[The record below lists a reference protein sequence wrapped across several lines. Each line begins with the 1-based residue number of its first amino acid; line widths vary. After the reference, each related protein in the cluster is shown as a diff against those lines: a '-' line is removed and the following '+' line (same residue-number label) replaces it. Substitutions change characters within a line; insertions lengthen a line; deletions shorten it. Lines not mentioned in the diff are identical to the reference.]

1 MDEQVSS
8 FGAQLRRLRE
18 SRELSRAA
26 VASALKVDVTTVRG
40 WEQDRYRPRPQK
52 LKQLAKVLEVNGNQ
66 LLDSATGP
74 VPNPGVSLVD
84 TLTEL
89 PELLDNLLKRT
100 YRVLKALRIAAPYAT
115 TAHVQHGFRSVLDER
130 LLAGTIEVQRIE
142 IIYTL
147 DRLREVVSN
156 IIRYERC
163 AYHYKAYCAGLNEVV
178 PAMGGY
184 YFDDQEFLIGA
195 YWTGIPPH
203 HRPGL
208 HMSGEPF
215 CSYFRAYWDEIWQRG
230 TYMNA
235 RGSHDLS
242 QCRKVALQLGLDA
255 NDWPAFVEEARAY
268 EVGDGAPPLV

>member
-1 MDEQVSS
+1 MDDHVSS
-8 FGAQLRRLRE
+8 FGEQLRRLRE
-18 SRELSRAA
+18 SRELSRCT

-40 WEQDRYRPRPQK
+40 WEQDRYRPRPSR
-52 LKQLAKVLEVNGNQ
+52 LKQLAKLLEVNGNQ
-66 LLDSATGP
+66 LLSSETGA
-74 VPNPGVSLVD
+74 VPIPGASLVD

-100 YRVLKALRIAAPYAT
+100 YRVLKALRIAAPYST
-115 TAHVQHGFRSVLDER
+115 PAHIQHRFRSVLDER

-147 DRLREVVSN
+147 ERLREVVSN
-156 IIRYERC
+156 IIRYEHC
-163 AYHYKAYCAGLNEVV
+163 AYHYKAYCAGLSEVA

-195 YWTGIPPH
+195 YWTGVPPH

-215 CSYFRAYWDEIWQRG
+215 CSYFRAYWDEIWHRG
-230 TYMNA
+230 THMNP
-235 RGSHDLS
+235 RGAHDLS
-242 QCRKVALQLGLDA
+242 HCRNIALKLGLEA
-255 NDWPAFVEEARAY
+255 KDWTAFVEEARAF
-268 EVGDGAPPLV
+268 EVGDGAPPLI